1 MRLVS
6 SMMAAIEKVGRPP
19 SAQALKGL
27 KAQSRG
33 VHANSTPVYKTQS
46 ETSILPKPPNV
57 LERGINRARRLSTS
71 TGMKPVK
78 TLDDVSDLLTSEVV
92 KNVVVVAGAGIS
104 TPSGIPDFRTP
115 GTGLY
120 DNLAQYRIPY
130 PEAIF
135 DIDYF
140 HHNPKPFFTLAKE
153 LYPSGKYRPNYIH
166 YFLRMLYDKG
176 KLLRMYTQNIDGLER
191 LAGLP
196 PEKLVEAHGTFSWAT
211 CTICGSKKEGSEVK
225 ESIFKDRLPK
235 CGKRGCPGIVKP
247 DIVFFGEDLPQ
258 RFYLYLRDM
267 LQTDLVIVM
276 GTSLEVQ
283 PFAGIIDTVKYGVP
297 RVLFNWN
304 AVGPFKNGKRS
315 QDVVASGDLIGSVQ
329 KFAGITGWKS
339 EIEQLIIQN
348 EGSLLICSPE
358 YAKRAANRPKQ
369 KATTQPIT
377 NAFWRRRMESSS
389 DESSDSET
397 ESSSESSSDEDKR
410 YKSES
415 FRRRGVRSTGSM
427 KNNMGTATI
436 KNGPNRLLNDIK
448 KNGPNNNGQK
458 RDFSTRV
465 PNTRSPAP
473 VKLDKYLSGRNSA
486 MTTRPPNG
494 KIGSGKITQAKP
506 VSTAE
511 KIKISPEKLAPLPIK
526 TNKNTDRNV
535 PSGRPKLLEKISSLN
550 SENKS
555 ASKKDNDT
563 SNSVVKE
570 KSIET
575 AVNLTDS
582 IVPSLDRTV
591 SEQESKITHVIK
603 ESTTNEKPHSG
614 NSDVISI
621 QVQNDVDS
629 VKDGIK
635 QLTLSDYSNIHLNN
649 SVVENVVK
657 DVVNSCSGIKKTLP
671 SDILLTTRSEPAGF
685 TSTKKLDSIVSDDSK
700 SRADKIKTIKS
711 ALGTGFQK
719 LISTTSAKEDSK
731 RGNVKKTERF
741 KRSKSEKNMRKK
753 DKTEK
758 KRSASAKAKVNL
770 KLIHN
775 RYAKN
780 STSESPQE
788 TIGEDE
794 SEVPPNSTRSLLNDQ
809 SYISLIGT
817 LEREKPLDLNQN
829 ANAVSDILKEM
840 GTDSPQNQDCTCTES
855 AQVDTVVQQV
865 ENLTLKQTLPDESQM
880 CSDSEKRFEIRKKRL
895 FKKPPKHKKKFDDT
909 TKDLI
914 NTLNPVPYGYASP
927 RYKRL
932 TNRSMAPPNVCSG
945 YELPTE
951 YVSPE
956 LLQKIGSGKHV
967 KLAYRHSLKSSSPVG
982 SRVIVREDSSNS
994 EIVEKA
1000 VDICQ

>member
-1 MRLVS
+1 
-6 SMMAAIEKVGRPP
+6 
-19 SAQALKGL
+19 
-27 KAQSRG
+27 
-33 VHANSTPVYKTQS
+33 
-46 ETSILPKPPNV
+46 
-57 LERGINRARRLSTS
+57 
-71 TGMKPVK
+71 
-78 TLDDVSDLLTSEVV
+78 
-92 KNVVVVAGAGIS
+92 
-104 TPSGIPDFRTP
+104 
-115 GTGLY
+115 
-120 DNLAQYRIPY
+120 
-130 PEAIF
+130 
-135 DIDYF
+135 
-140 HHNPKPFFTLAKE
+140 
-153 LYPSGKYRPNYIH
+153 
-166 YFLRMLYDKG
+166 
-176 KLLRMYTQNIDGLER
+176 
-191 LAGLP
+191 
-196 PEKLVEAHGTFSWAT
+196 
-211 CTICGSKKEGSEVK
+211 
-225 ESIFKDRLPK
+225 
-235 CGKRGCPGIVKP
+235 
-247 DIVFFGEDLPQ
+247 
-258 RFYLYLRDM
+258 
-267 LQTDLVIVM
+267 
-276 GTSLEVQ
+276 
-283 PFAGIIDTVKYGVP
+283 
-297 RVLFNWN
+297 
-304 AVGPFKNGKRS
+304 
-315 QDVVASGDLIGSVQ
+315 
-329 KFAGITGWKS
+329 
-339 EIEQLIIQN
+339 
-348 EGSLLICSPE
+348 
-358 YAKRAANRPKQ
+358 
-369 KATTQPIT
+369 
-377 NAFWRRRMESSS
+377 MESSS

>member
-1 MRLVS
+1 MIIKYVVAPSL
-6 SMMAAIEKVGRPP
+6 GRPP
-19 SAQALKGL
+19 SAQTLKGL

-57 LERGINRARRLSTS
+57 LERGLNRARRLSTS
-71 TGMKPVK
+71 AGMKPVK
-78 TLDDVSDLLTSEVV
+78 TLDDVSELLTSEVV

-120 DNLAQYRIPY
+120 DNLQQYRIPY

-211 CTICGSKKEGSEVK
+211 CTICGSRKEGSEVK

-267 LQTDLVIVM
+267 IQTDLVIVM

-369 KATTQPIT
+369 KATTEPIT
-377 NAFWRRRMESSS
+377 NAFWQRRMESSS

-397 ESSSESSSDEDKR
+397 DSSSESSSDDDKR

-448 KNGPNNNGQK
+448 KNGTNNNGQK
-458 RDFSTRV
+458 RDLSTRV

-473 VKLDKYLSGRNSA
+473 ARLDKYLSGRNSA
-486 MTTRPPNG
+486 MATRPPNG
-494 KIGSGKITQAKP
+494 KFGNGKISQAKP
-506 VSTAE
+506 LSTGE
-511 KIKISPEKLAPLPIK
+511 KMKVSPEKLAPLSNK
-526 TNKNTDRNV
+526 TTKNTDKNV
-535 PSGRPKLLEKISSLN
+535 PVGRPKLLEKISSLDREKV
-550 SENKS
+550 SP
-555 ASKKDNDT
+555 SKNINDT
-563 SNSVVKE
+563 SDSVVKE

-575 AVNLTDS
+575 AINLTDNV
-582 IVPSLDRTV
+582 VPSLDRTV
-591 SEQESKITHVIK
+591 SEQESKTTDVINDSTANEITLY
-603 ESTTNEKPHSG
+603 G
-614 NSDVISI
+614 DSDVKST
-621 QVQNDVDS
+621 QAQNDVDS

-635 QLTLSDYSNIHLNN
+635 QLTLSDYSNINLNS
-649 SVVENVVK
+649 SVVQNAVK
-657 DVVNSCSGIKKTLP
+657 DVVNSCSENKKPLP

-700 SRADKIKTIKS
+700 NKADKIKTIKS
-711 ALGTGFQK
+711 ESALGTGFRK

-731 RGNVKKTERF
+731 RGNDKKTERF

-753 DKTEK
+753 DKNEK

-780 STSESPQE
+780 SKSESPQE
-788 TIGEDE
+788 TIGEDDR
-794 SEVPPNSTRSLLNDQ
+794 EVPPNSTRSLLNDQ

-829 ANAVSDILKEM
+829 ANAVCDILKANE
-840 GTDSPQNQDCTCTES
+840 TDSPQNRDCLYTES

-865 ENLTLKQTLPDESQM
+865 ENLTLKKTLPDESQM
-880 CSDSEKRFEIRKKRL
+880 CSDSEKTVEIRRKRL

-932 TNRSMAPPNVCSG
+932 TNRSMVPQNVCSG
-945 YELPTE
+945 YELPSE

>member
-1 MRLVS
+1 
-6 SMMAAIEKVGRPP
+6 
-19 SAQALKGL
+19 
-27 KAQSRG
+27 
-33 VHANSTPVYKTQS
+33 
-46 ETSILPKPPNV
+46 
-57 LERGINRARRLSTS
+57 
-71 TGMKPVK
+71 MKPVK
-78 TLDDVSDLLTSEVV
+78 TLDDVSELLTSEVV

-120 DNLAQYRIPY
+120 DNLQQYRIPY

-211 CTICGSKKEGSEVK
+211 CTICGSRKEGSEVK

-267 LQTDLVIVM
+267 IQTDLVIVM

-369 KATTQPIT
+369 KATTEPIT
-377 NAFWRRRMESSS
+377 NAFWQRRMESSS

-397 ESSSESSSDEDKR
+397 DSSSESSSDDDKR

-448 KNGPNNNGQK
+448 KNGTNNNGQK
-458 RDFSTRV
+458 RDLSTRV

-473 VKLDKYLSGRNSA
+473 ARLDKYLSGRNSA
-486 MTTRPPNG
+486 MATRPPNG
-494 KIGSGKITQAKP
+494 KFGNGKISQAKP
-506 VSTAE
+506 LSTGE
-511 KIKISPEKLAPLPIK
+511 KMKVSPEKLAPLSNK
-526 TNKNTDRNV
+526 TTKNTDKNV
-535 PSGRPKLLEKISSLN
+535 PVGRPKLLEKISSLDREKV
-550 SENKS
+550 SP
-555 ASKKDNDT
+555 SKNINDT
-563 SNSVVKE
+563 SDSVVKE

-575 AVNLTDS
+575 AINLTDNV
-582 IVPSLDRTV
+582 VPSLDRTV
-591 SEQESKITHVIK
+591 SEQESKTTDVINDSTANEITLY
-603 ESTTNEKPHSG
+603 G
-614 NSDVISI
+614 DSDVKST
-621 QVQNDVDS
+621 QAQNDVDS

-635 QLTLSDYSNIHLNN
+635 QLTLSDYSNINLNS
-649 SVVENVVK
+649 SVVQNAVK
-657 DVVNSCSGIKKTLP
+657 DVVNSCSENKKPLP

-700 SRADKIKTIKS
+700 NKADKIKTIKS
-711 ALGTGFQK
+711 ESALGTGFRK

-731 RGNVKKTERF
+731 RGNDKKTERF

-753 DKTEK
+753 DKNEK

-780 STSESPQE
+780 SKSESPQE
-788 TIGEDE
+788 TIGEDDR
-794 SEVPPNSTRSLLNDQ
+794 EVPPNSTRSLLNDQ

-829 ANAVSDILKEM
+829 ANAVCDILKANE
-840 GTDSPQNQDCTCTES
+840 TDSPQNRDCLYTES

-865 ENLTLKQTLPDESQM
+865 ENLTLKKTLPDESQM
-880 CSDSEKRFEIRKKRL
+880 CSDSEKTVEIRRKRL

-932 TNRSMAPPNVCSG
+932 TNRSMVPQNVCSG
-945 YELPTE
+945 YELPSE